1 MKVEMK
7 YQKQEEVYAC
17 GVSSMTR
24 GLHTTVFL
32 ITEDN
37 EPLEVI

>member
-1 MKVEMK
+1 MK
-7 YQKQEEVYAC
+7 YQKQQDIHAC

-24 GLHTTVFL
+24 GLLTTLFL